1 MELKLRK
8 KYKYIIYRLN
18 DDNTSIIIDKKVEKS
33 DKYEDFITELPED
46 DCRYAVCD
54 FEFEKSPG
62 EGIRNKICFVVWVPD
77 TSKVRQKMLYASSKD
92 ALRKK
97 LAGVATEVQATDMSE
112 VSHEA
117 ILDKARSHW
126 SGSLMLQSLK
136 GCKNNKIANSDICV
150 AAMWTNKLQLA
161 EMPPA
166 RYLKER

>member
-18 DDNTSIIIDKKVEKS
+18 DDNTSIIIEKKVEKS
-33 DKYEDFITELPED
+33 DKYEDFIAELPED
-46 DCRYAVCD
+46 DCRYAVYD

-62 EGIRNKICFVVWVPD
+62 EGMRNKICFVVWVPD

-112 VSHEA
+112 ISHDA
-117 ILDKARSHW
+117 ILEKAKSH
-126 SGSLMLQSLK
+126 
-136 GCKNNKIANSDICV
+136 
-150 AAMWTNKLQLA
+150 
-161 EMPPA
+161 
-166 RYLKER
+166 